1 MSVNALTAP
10 TKQVPSVPP
19 NQTLYIKNL
28 DPRIKKEDL
37 RLALYCLFGTY
48 GAVLDVICT
57 KANGMRG
64 QAHVVFRDVVTATT
78 AMRALQN
85 FTFLE
90 KEMHISYAKGK
101 SDIIAKLDGTYRIP
115 IPQQDSDLPQ
125 GMKPSGAEGVSDEE
139 SD

>member
-1 MSVNALTAP
+1 MVHTLLTILTA
-10 TKQVPSVPP
+10 
-19 NQTLYIKNL
+19 
-28 DPRIKKEDL
+28 
-37 RLALYCLFGTY
+37 

-90 KEMHISYAKGK
+90 KEMVPLILMILTVAHFICKRQK
-101 SDIIAKLDGTYRIP
+101 
-115 IPQQDSDLPQ
+115 
-125 GMKPSGAEGVSDEE
+125 
-139 SD
+139 